1 MKRYRVGATAWIL
14 SALVIPAQVIAALGW
29 PRGYSVTS
37 NTISDLGVTTC
48 GEYSELGQQVREV
61 CSPGHAIFN
70 ISMVAS
76 GALILI
82 GAILLY
88 GRWGRAA
95 GRAGIIFMMV
105 AGMSVLVVG
114 LFPWDVAPEI
124 HDSVAMLQAV
134 SQWIAM
140 ILLAIASGPGS
151 FRKVTTLVV
160 IVSAASFVI
169 FTAALEGYE
178 VPWLGLGGVER
189 LSFDSL
195 TIWTALTG
203 AVLVKSHRRS
213 HPLMHSNSLLDRGH
227 GLRTTK

>member
-14 SALVIPAQVIAALGW
+14 SALVLPAQVIVALGW
-29 PRGYSVTS
+29 PHGYSVAS

-48 GEYSELGQQVREV
+48 GEYSELGHQVREV

-70 ISMVAS
+70 ISMFAS

-88 GRWGRAA
+88 GRWGRAT
-95 GRAGIIFMMV
+95 GRAGTIFMMA

-114 LFPWDVAPEI
+114 VSPWDIAPEI
-124 HDSVAMLQAV
+124 HDSFALLQAV

-140 ILLAIASGPGS
+140 ILLTIAAGPGN
-151 FRKVTTLVV
+151 FRKVTAFVV
-160 IVSAASFVI
+160 VVSAASFVI
-169 FTAALEGYE
+169 FMAALEGHE
-178 VPWLGLGGVER
+178 VPWFGLGGVER

-195 TIWTALTG
+195 TVWTALTG
-203 AVLVKSHRRS
+203 VALLRSHRSNR
-213 HPLMHSNSLLDRGH
+213 PLKNWN
-227 GLRTTK
+227 